1 MSFQIGD
8 AVVYTHHEE
17 QRIGEVLA
25 AITLGPLALYDVSFE
40 RERIHALL
48 ESELELASETQMR
61 AVAAGMALE
70 DSATQEHAVPKTP
83 ETLRDQWL
91 RQRYLAWLTEAI
103 ERRRRDTK
111 AAVATGRFAPEDT
124 VVVSTEGAWSL
135 GRVMGIVREPS
146 GIAYDIEVEGELERH
161 PEEALSTPDKAF
173 VPGSLSLGSR
183 MRLVSSG
190 HAGDPDFEGTLCR
203 IEAEGDDLTYA
214 LAFDDGD
221 VFWGLA
227 ESDLASMES

>member
-25 AITLGPLALYDVSFE
+25 AITLGPLTLYDVTFE

-48 ESELELASETQMR
+48 ESELEQASETQMR

-70 DSATQEHAVPKTP
+70 DSAAQGHAMPPTP
-83 ETLRDQWL
+83 ETIRDQWL
-91 RQRYLAWLTEAI
+91 RQRYLAWLSEAI
-103 ERRRRDTK
+103 ERVRQGATT
-111 AAVATGRFAPEDT
+111 VASGRFAPADT
-124 VVVSTEGAWSL
+124 VVVSIGDAWCL
-135 GRVMGIVREPS
+135 GCVARVVREPA
-146 GIAYDIEVEGELERH
+146 GIAYDVEIEGELEH
-161 PEEALSTPDKAF
+161 HAEDALSTPYEAN
-173 VPGSLSLGSR
+173 VPGRLALGDR
-183 MRLVSSG
+183 VRLASSG

-203 IEAEGDDLTYA
+203 VEVEGDALTYA

-221 VFWGLA
+221 IFWGLGEA
-227 ESDLASMES
+227 DLVLLGE